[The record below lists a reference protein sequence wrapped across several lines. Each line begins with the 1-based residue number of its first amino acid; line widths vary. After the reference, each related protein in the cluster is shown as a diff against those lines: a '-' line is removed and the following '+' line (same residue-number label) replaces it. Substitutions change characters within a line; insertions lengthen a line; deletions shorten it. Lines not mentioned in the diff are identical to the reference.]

1 MGQRTWFKVYPDRWL
16 NGSLRQ
22 ESLEFKGAWAEILNL
37 AAYGVY
43 GDSGEIKLTDNV
55 GVSDASLAS
64 IMSISVKRWRRL
76 KARMVTTNRISVD
89 KMNII
94 KVLKWSAYQ
103 SEYERQKPYR
113 KVTREVTS
121 MVTLEKE
128 KEIIEKEK
136 EIRKGVRVLHLLLRR
151 SMTLIIT
158 IRMRKITTLVAS
170 SVMSLSIKGE

>member
-128 KEIIEKEK
+128 KEI
-136 EIRKGVRVLHLLLRR
+136 RKGVRVLHLLLRR